1 MKSQIVLFIS
11 FLIFYSVSSKGTE
24 NENLDGEETTLDK
37 DKIDIDYEVYKNL
50 PGKSIN
56 GVVDLDNYKKV
67 NDMSIF
73 TYYYRPESKNSYAI
87 LGFVYR
93 IHEKLEYLVDMAFV
107 DCSSIENESLSECF
121 SKNLD
126 EYPQMY
132 ILIPPQYKFNPYT
145 KKEEVFRSVKYSQSS
160 VTEQELYKFVSNNIN
175 SKGIKLTSETSKDFL
190 KHPSFNKVILFTD
203 KAQSGL
209 IFKGL
214 SNYFYDRILFCEV
227 HKDESYLLSKF
238 NVKKFPSLIVVETLD
253 ENLEDQR
260 IEEEI
265 HEYTG
270 NLKAKDIVK
279 YLEKFALKSKMY
291 LKKSDDKK
299 ASSEE
304 YNKDKIV
311 SSLMKKLKGDE
322 IVPFF
327 DKNASRKLIIYFHN
341 EDEITESL
349 VQLAQKTLGYFQ
361 FATVNCKEESSN
373 FICSK
378 IKNKL
383 PQLLLL
389 NEINLPWL
397 NRIQKAVPLKANKY
411 DDMVNEIRYEIPSLV
426 KGVSKETFQP
436 ETYKALY
443 NDNKIAAIYLFN
455 KGDVDIS
462 FDLIS
467 TDDELRES
475 ISFFGFI
482 EPTKDQISQFGVPKL
497 PGLVILAGDPNNREK

>member
-1 MKSQIVLFIS
+1 M
-11 FLIFYSVSSKGTE
+11 E
-24 NENLDGEETTLDK
+24 NENLDGEEVTLDQN
-37 DKIDIDYEVYKNL
+37 KIDIDYEVYKNL
-50 PGKSIN
+50 PGKS
-56 GVVDLDNYKKV
+56 VVGFEDLENYKKV
-67 NDMSIF
+67 NDMTIF
-73 TYYYRPESKNSYAI
+73 TYYYRPDSKNSYAI
-87 LGFVYR
+87 LGFIYR
-93 IHEKLEYLVDMAFV
+93 IHEKLEYLVDLAFI
-107 DCSSIENESLSECF
+107 DCSLPENESLNECF

-132 ILIPPQYKFNPYT
+132 VLIPPQFKFNPYT
-145 KKEEVFRSVKYSQSS
+145 KKEEVFRSVKYTNSS
-160 VTEQELYKFVSNNIN
+160 VTEQELYKFVSNSIT
-175 SKGIKLTSETSKDFL
+175 SKGIKLTSETSKDYL

-203 KAQSGL
+203 KSQSGL

-227 HKDESYLLSKF
+227 HKDESYLLNKF
-238 NVKKFPSLIVVETLD
+238 NIKKFPSLVVVETLD

-260 IEEEI
+260 VEEEI

-279 YLEKFALKSKMY
+279 YIEKFALKSKLY
-291 LKKSDDKK
+291 LRKSDDKK
-299 ASSEE
+299 SSSEE
-304 YNKDKIV
+304 YNKDKII

-327 DKNASRKLIIYFHN
+327 DKHMNKKLMIYFHN
-341 EDEITESL
+341 NEEVTESL
-349 VQLAQKTLGYFQ
+349 VQLAQKTLGFFN
-361 FATVNCKEESSN
+361 FATINCSEESSN

-378 IKNKL
+378 LKDKL
-383 PQLLLL
+383 PSLLLL
-389 NEINLPWL
+389 NDVNLPWL
-397 NRIQKAVPLKANKY
+397 NRIQKAIYLKANKY
-411 DDMVNEIRYEIPSLV
+411 DDMINDIKYEIPSFV

-443 NDNKIAAIYLFN
+443 GEKKIAAIYLFN

-467 TDDELRES
+467 TDEELRES

-497 PGLVILAGDPNNREK
+497 PGLVLLAGDPNNPEK